1 MDTLDN
7 YRRIIE
13 EVLIPYTKIPYSH
26 GNIESKAV
34 FDRENDSYLLITLGW
49 DDVKRIH
56 GCLVHIDI
64 IDDKI
69 WVQRDDTEDGVTY
82 ELVAA
87 GVPKDKIVLGFH
99 PLNVRQHTG
108 YAVT

>member
-1 MDTLDN
+1 MDILDN
-7 YRRIIE
+7 YRRIIA

-26 GNIESKAV
+26 GNIECKAV
-34 FDRENDSYLLITLGW
+34 FDRENDSYLLITLDW

-56 GCLVHIDI
+56 GCLVHLDI
-64 IDDKI
+64 IDGKI
-69 WVQRDDTEDGVTY
+69 WVQTDDTEDGVTY

>member
-7 YRRIIE
+7 YRRITKGI
-13 EVLIPYTKIPYSH
+13 LLSYTQIPYSH
-26 GNIESKAV
+26 AAIECKAV
-34 FDRENDSYLLITLGW
+34 FDNENDSYLLITLGW
-49 DDVKRIH
+49 DGVKRIH

-64 IDDKI
+64 IDGKI

-87 GVPKDKIVLGFH
+87 GIPKEKIVLGFH
-99 PLNVRQHTG
+99 PPNVRQHTG
-108 YAVT
+108 YAIA